1 MKRRRAIAADV
12 FQECTF
18 TFAMPIRNENQLDL
32 ARGHGKR
39 IPPRDDDDREM
50 ADQDEE
56 TSLAELA
63 RNIVG
68 VLVRRRWAVGVCATA
83 VLAGVI
89 AFLLELPNRYTSE
102 ATIFAVQQQIPER
115 YVVPT
120 ANTDA
125 SQALEALV
133 QEVLSRPRLLGVI
146 DELGLYAEQE
156 GLRPDELI
164 ELIRKDLTVKPL
176 DRLLSKG
183 DVYAF
188 SVSFTST
195 SPDLAYRVTQ
205 KLTDL
210 FIQQNLQTRTNQAE
224 NTSEFLREQI
234 EAARQ
239 ELLSREQRL
248 RDYKMSYLGQLPEQ
262 QQGNLGILASLQ
274 SQLNSVMTSRGQA
287 QQQRLY
293 LESLLSEYETRSRR
307 PSPVRSSTGEIVSP
321 VQLAERDLA
330 RLQSE
335 RHSLLTK
342 YTAMHPDVAKKDREI
357 QLQRDLV
364 EQLRA
369 APPSPERKP
378 EPAAQSDQDSE
389 YSMPIAQMRS
399 QLRANGMELENL
411 AAKEKQ
417 LRADVDM
424 YQGRINMAPVREQQ
438 LASMQRDYDL
448 LKSHYSDLLKKGQE
462 SQLATDLEKR
472 QEGQQFRLADPPNL
486 PTVPASPQRFK
497 LSLIGLGGGIAL
509 GFVLAFLL
517 EFRNATFHREE
528 ELKKFALPIVI
539 GVPMIRT
546 QQEARRR
553 VWLRVFEWGG
563 ALALVA
569 AVSVAEYYV
578 YLHR

>member
-1 MKRRRAIAADV
+1 MRNPQVDEVEVPEELDGDLGAIAVQA
-12 FQECTF
+12 
-18 TFAMPIRNENQLDL
+18 
-32 ARGHGKR
+32 
-39 IPPRDDDDREM
+39 
-50 ADQDEE
+50 
-56 TSLAELA
+56 
-63 RNIVG
+63 
-68 VLVRRRWAVGVCATA
+68 VRLLIYRRWLILITA
-83 VLAGVI
+83 VVTVLATI
-89 AFLLELPNRYTSE
+89 AVLMYLPNKYTSE

-120 ANTDA
+120 ASTDA

-188 SVSFTST
+188 SISFNST

-224 NTSEFLREQI
+224 NTSEFLQEQI
-234 EAARQ
+234 ETARQ

-287 QQQRLY
+287 QQQKLY
-293 LESLLSEYETRSRR
+293 LESLLGEYEARGRR
-307 PSPVRSSTGEIVSP
+307 PAPVRSSTGEIVSP
-321 VQLAERDLA
+321 LQLAERDLA
-330 RLQSE
+330 RLQAE
-335 RHSLLTK
+335 KHSLLTR
-342 YTAMHPDVAKKDREI
+342 YTPMHPDVQKKDTEI
-357 QLQRDLV
+357 QLQQDLV
-364 EQLRA
+364 AQLRA
-369 APPSPERKP
+369 APPAPAPKP
-378 EPAAQSDQDSE
+378 DPVTQAAQDSE

-399 QLRANGMELENL
+399 QLRANSMELQNL
-411 AAKEKQ
+411 SAKEKQ
-417 LRADVDM
+417 LRADIDL

-448 LKSHYSDLLKKGQE
+448 LKNHYSDLLKKGQE

-486 PTVPASPQRFK
+486 PTIPTSPQRLK
-497 LSLIGLGGGIAL
+497 ISLIGLGGGL
-509 GFVLAFLL
+509 VFGFALAFFL
-517 EFRNATFHREE
+517 ELKNATFRREDEMKKLGLPMVIGIPLILTPREE
-528 ELKKFALPIVI
+528 K
-539 GVPMIRT
+539 
-546 QQEARRR
+546 RRM
-553 VWLRVFEWGG
+553 WLRVIEWGG

-569 AVSVAEYYV
+569 VVAVAEYYV
-578 YLHR
+578 YLQR

>member
-1 MKRRRAIAADV
+1 MRDPQVDGVELPEEQEADLGALV
-12 FQECTF
+12 GQS
-18 TFAMPIRNENQLDL
+18 IR
-32 ARGHGKR
+32 
-39 IPPRDDDDREM
+39 
-50 ADQDEE
+50 
-56 TSLAELA
+56 
-63 RNIVG
+63 
-68 VLVRRRWAVGVCATA
+68 VLVRRRWLILLTSVAVTLAAIA
-83 VLAGVI
+83 VLMY
-89 AFLLELPNRYTSE
+89 LPNKYTSE

-146 DELGLYAEQE
+146 DELGLYAEQQ

-188 SVSFTST
+188 SVSFTSK

-210 FIQQNLQTRTNQAE
+210 FIQQNLQMRTNQAE
-224 NTSEFLREQI
+224 NTSEFLEEQI
-234 EAARQ
+234 ETARQ
-239 ELLSREQRL
+239 ELQAREQRL
-248 RDYKMSYLGQLPEQ
+248 RDFKMSYLGQLPEQ

-274 SQLNSVMTSRGQA
+274 SQLNSVMTNQGQA
-287 QQQRLY
+287 RQQRLY
-293 LESLLSEYETRSRR
+293 LESLLSEYESRSQR
-307 PSPVRSSTGEIVSP
+307 PTPVRSSTGEIVSP
-321 VQLAERDLA
+321 LQLAEKDLA
-330 RLQSE
+330 QLQAE
-335 RHSLLTK
+335 KHNLLTK
-342 YTAMHPDVAKKDREI
+342 YTPMHPDVQKKDREI

-364 EQLRA
+364 AQLRA
-369 APPSPERKP
+369 APPAPAPKP
-378 EPAAQSDQDSE
+378 VPADQSVRDSE
-389 YSMPIAQMRS
+389 YSMPIAQIRS
-399 QLRANGMELENL
+399 QLRANSMELENL
-411 AAKEKQ
+411 SAKEKQ
-417 LRADVDM
+417 LRADIDM

-486 PTVPASPQRFK
+486 PTLPTSPQRFK
-497 LSLIGLGGGIAL
+497 LSLIALGGGL
-509 GFVLAFLL
+509 GLGLALAFML
-517 EFRNATFHREE
+517 ELMNATFHREDD
-528 ELKKFALPIVI
+528 LKKLGLPIVI
-539 GVPMIRT
+539 SIPMILTRK
-546 QQEARRR
+546 ERVRR
-553 VWLRVFEWGG
+553 VWMRLLEGGG
-563 ALALVA
+563 ALALVL
-569 AVSVAEYYV
+569 VMVATEYYI